1 MKIVRGRADAR
12 WLPSRHRFAL
22 FRLWAFARLRKAKPE
37 PRPGAMLMVDADQS
51 AVECYTVSTWIWLT
65 TSAYVAFELAELLPL
80 PLAIVASLPLGSLAI
95 QAPIYTMGVFIL
107 PAIQTLSRAR
117 LALAGI
123 NSVAMILLQ
132 LVAASYYALERTW
145 IRFVAWQF
153 LAVVALNA
161 IAATIVFLLRAAIA
175 RLEATY
181 ECAP

>member
-1 MKIVRGRADAR
+1 MRIVRGRAEAR

-22 FRLWAFARLRKAKPE
+22 FRLWAFARLRNAKPD
-37 PRPGAMLMVDADQS
+37 PRAGLMLMVDPDQS
-51 AVECYTVSTWIWLT
+51 AVECYSVSTWIWLT
-65 TSAYVAFELAELLPL
+65 ASAYVAFELTKVWLL
-80 PLAIVASLPLGSLAI
+80 PLAIVASLPLGSLAV

-107 PAIQTLSRAR
+107 PAIQTLARAR

-123 NSVAMILLQ
+123 NSMVVILLHV
-132 LVAASYYALERTW
+132 LAASYYALERTW
-145 IRFVAWQF
+145 VRFVAWQF

-161 IAATIVFLLRAAIA
+161 IAATIVFLLRGAIA